1 MATISSRMAVA
12 VHVLAYMAWK
22 PDEAASSE
30 RIAGSVNTNPVVVR
44 RIVGQLRNAGLVTV
58 QPGAG
63 GGAFLARA
71 PEKISLLDVY
81 RAVEREAL
89 FSLHP
94 QSPCRE
100 CSVGANIQ
108 QILQGVFGR
117 AEQAM
122 EEELRGVTVGDVFAD
137 VVSRVRAAGCTGG
150 AAEKVDTHVPRG

>member
-22 PDEAASSE
+22 RDEAASSE

-63 GGAFLARA
+63 GGALLARA
-71 PEKISLLDVY
+71 PEEISLLDVY

-150 AAEKVDTHVPRG
+150 AAKEVDSHAPRG